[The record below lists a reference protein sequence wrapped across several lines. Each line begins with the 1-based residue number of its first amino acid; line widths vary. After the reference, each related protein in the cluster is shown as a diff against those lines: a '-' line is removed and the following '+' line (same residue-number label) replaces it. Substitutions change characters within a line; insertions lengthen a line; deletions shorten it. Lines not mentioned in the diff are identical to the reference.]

1 MRLYKNGQVQLF
13 VLNSKKGRGISSY
26 NQKNEILYPRNS
38 KFNVIKFAY
47 FKEIDKYIVFLE
59 AM

>member
-1 MRLYKNGQVQLF
+1 MRLYKNGQVKLF

-26 NQKNEILYPRNS
+26 NQQENEILYPRNS

-47 FKEIDKYIVFLE
+47 FKEIDKYIVF
-59 AM
+59 